1 VQMPIYQM
9 IRNGMHAL
17 LGNLV
22 PQVIISTVA
31 TLTTPLVTSIFPLVT
46 HSAPPLALDD
56 ASVPS
61 IHRGPAGADT
71 GEPVA
76 DFMERVALSHVAA
89 LREPPVEANQADIV
103 AVNEATNAPAVPL
116 PPPRPAAAPR
126 HQEPNSGKVHVAG
139 TAPRVLQLQQPP
151 LPAIEPAAASASAE
165 EKPFLPLRYGM
176 RLATNL
182 GNIISASDTIV
193 VAIVAS
199 MGDALTSVAKKL

>member
-1 VQMPIYQM
+1 MPIYQM

-31 TLTTPLVTSIFPLVT
+31 TLTTLLVTSIFPLVT
-46 HSAPPLALDD
+46 NFAPPLASDD

-89 LREPPVEANQADIV
+89 PPVEANQADIV
-103 AVNEATNAPAVPL
+103 AVNEATNAPAIPL

-139 TAPRVLQLQQPP
+139 TAPRVLQLQPP

>member
-1 VQMPIYQM
+1 MGANM
-9 IRNGMHAL
+9 TT
-17 LGNLV
+17 NLV

-31 TLTTPLVTSIFPLVT
+31 TLTTLLVTSIFPLVT

-103 AVNEATNAPAVPL
+103 AVNEATN

-139 TAPRVLQLQQPP
+139 TAPRVLQLQPP

>member
-31 TLTTPLVTSIFPLVT
+31 TLTTLLVTSIFPLVT

-89 LREPPVEANQADIV
+89 LREPPVEANQANIV

-116 PPPRPAAAPR
+116 PPSRPAAAPR

-139 TAPRVLQLQQPP
+139 TAPRVLQLQPP
-151 LPAIEPAAASASAE
+151 LPAIEPAAGSASAE
-165 EKPFLPLRYGM
+165 EKPFLHLRYGM

>member
-31 TLTTPLVTSIFPLVT
+31 TLTTLLVTSIFPLVT

-61 IHRGPAGADT
+61 IHRSPAGADT

-89 LREPPVEANQADIV
+89 LREPPVEANQADI
-103 AVNEATNAPAVPL
+103 
-116 PPPRPAAAPR
+116 
-126 HQEPNSGKVHVAG
+126 
-139 TAPRVLQLQQPP
+139 PRVLQLQPP

-165 EKPFLPLRYGM
+165 GKPFLPLRYGM